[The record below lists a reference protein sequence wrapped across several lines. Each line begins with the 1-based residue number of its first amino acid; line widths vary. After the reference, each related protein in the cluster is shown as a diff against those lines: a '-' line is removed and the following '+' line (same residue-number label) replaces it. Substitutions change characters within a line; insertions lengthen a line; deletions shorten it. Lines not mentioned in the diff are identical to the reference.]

1 MKNLFFRKMFNAT
14 LALALTA
21 TIGFVGCS
29 KDTAPVSSNNDQSS
43 NSASLLVTDNITT
56 DALLAS
62 GVTTDSPQWEATASL
77 REKDAKRPH
86 VRRDDLRAI
95 LPCLKLTAEQ
105 RTQLERLMQAHR
117 DCVKAAIDAHRT
129 AVEPIRLRL
138 QELGKSLREQ
148 VKAGTIT
155 REEAAAQMKAA
166 HEAAKTEMQ
175 SANETLKAAL
185 EACKARLYSQI
196 AGLLTAEQLVTWNNW
211 LATGEIPCL
220 RGPKDGKPRDSV
232 RVRP

>member
-1 MKNLFFRKMFNAT
+1 MFTVT
-14 LALALTA
+14 LALAITA

-29 KDTAPVSSNNDQSS
+29 NDTAPVSSNNEESN

-56 DALLAS
+56 DALLAC
-62 GVTTDSPQWEATASL
+62 GVMQDSPQWEATATL
-77 REKDAKRPH
+77 REKGDKRPH
-86 VRRDDLRAI
+86 IRRDDLRAI

-117 DCVKAAIDAHRT
+117 DCVKAAVEAHRT
-129 AVEPIRLRL
+129 SVEPIRLRL

-166 HEAAKTEMQ
+166 HEAARTEMQ
-175 SANETLKAAL
+175 TANETLKAAL
-185 EACKARLYSQI
+185 EACKSGLYTQI
-196 AGLLTAEQLVTWNNW
+196 TSILTAEQLTIWNNW
-211 LATGEIPCL
+211 LATGEIPC
-220 RGPKDGKPRDSV
+220 RRTPKDGKPRDSV